1 MVITSLYGNSS
12 FKAEEIAAVWFK
24 QLIDE
29 NGNAV
34 IKDGEMLVD
43 KTKIII
49 TLSCGFQCQMCLLNE
64 EEGMRMMNILVE
76 AMNK

>member
-1 MVITSLYGNSS
+1 MVVTSLHGNSS
-12 FKAEEIAAVWFK
+12 FKSEQIAAVWFK
-24 QLIDE
+24 QMLDKD
-29 NGNAV
+29 GNAV
-34 IKDGEMLVD
+34 IKDGKMVVD

-64 EEGMRMMNILVE
+64 EEGIKMMNKLIE